1 MVSETAHDLRS
12 PLTTIRESVR
22 LVHDGELGPINAQQ
36 QHYLA
41 AAVDQCN
48 CLEQLVGELVQL
60 ERLRTGLPR
69 AHRRWISVASVRDA
83 ISETLRPW
91 ALPRAIRILWDG
103 ADDPDVKIFADP
115 SMIRRLVVNLV
126 SNAIRVTAEGE
137 SVLIRIEPT
146 RNGSTLRWTVVDQGP
161 GISSANLKEITERS
175 VSLGGGEGLGL
186 TICRQ
191 LSALHFSNLRIESRV
206 GTGTAVSFETATG
219 GPGSVAES
227 WTRWRVGQRGALQ
240 RPVRRDPVRRDPVRR
255 DIVSG
260 PETKVRLPRQMRI
273 DNPAS
278 VIELACEGSEPEFD
292 NRIAAGSVRLGAAMP
307 GPAAEAFDL
316 ALQTDLRMFDLVYRI
331 DARNWIW
338 VFDADVRAAEQ
349 RMNEIE
355 KSARQ
360 QIDNLRLSWSE
371 PQVIGLDPQRTASR
385 LSDLLVRHTLSSAKT
400 PVPEN
405 PEVVWEAPVPQS
417 PVATERLEEELRRLS
432 QRLNLQ
438 SQQIVQQ
445 AARIRPN

>member
-1 MVSETAHDLRS
+1 MVSETAHDIRS

-22 LVHDGELGPINAQQ
+22 LVHDGELGAINAQQ

-48 CLEQLVGELVQL
+48 CLDQLVSELVQL

-69 AHRRWISVASVRDA
+69 ARRGWVSVTNVRDT
-83 ISETLRPW
+83 IDETLRPW

-103 ADDPDVKIFADP
+103 ADDPDVKIFADLA
-115 SMIRRLVVNLV
+115 MIRRLVVNLV

-146 RNGSTLRWTVVDQGP
+146 RQGNALRWTVVDQGP
-161 GISSANLKEITERS
+161 GISSADLKEITEHR

-191 LSALHFSNLRIESRV
+191 LSALHFSNLQIESRV

-227 WTRWRVGQRGALQ
+227 WARWRVKQRLPLQ
-240 RPVRRDPVRRDPVRR
+240 RPARRDAG
-255 DIVSG
+255 SG
-260 PETKVRLPRQMRI
+260 NENNLRLPGQIRI
-273 DNPAS
+273 DNPAT
-278 VIELACEGSEPEFD
+278 VIELSGEGSEPEFD
-292 NRIAAGSVRLGAAMP
+292 NRIAAGSVHLGAAMP
-307 GPAAEAFDL
+307 SQAAEAFDVI
-316 ALQTDLRMFDLVYRI
+316 LQNHLRMFDFVYRI
-331 DARNWIW
+331 DARNWVW
-338 VFDADVRAAEQ
+338 VFDADQSAAEQ
-349 RMNEIE
+349 RIDEI
-355 KSARQ
+355 KKIADQ
-360 QIDNLRLSWSE
+360 QIDNLRLSWSQ
-371 PQVIGLDPQRTASR
+371 PQTIPLDQHRTAAR
-385 LSDLLVRHTLSSAKT
+385 LSDLLVRHALSAAKT
-400 PVPEN
+400 PIVEN
-405 PEVVWEAPVPQS
+405 PEVVPGAPLPQS

-438 SQQIVQQ
+438 SEQIAKQ
-445 AARIRPN
+445 AVRMRPTKA